1 LALFK
6 FDFYGQIRL
15 TASALSA
22 SVALDPNARTIS
34 QSADKTKRLARVR
47 AMYYVI
53 LTIPLAQHDLFLE
66 KA

>member
-1 LALFK
+1 
-6 FDFYGQIRL
+6 
-15 TASALSA
+15 
-22 SVALDPNARTIS
+22 VALDPNARTIS